1 MRHPAW
7 SGFPNFRD
15 LRLHARAV
23 FGVPCARQAKAD
35 GIGRFELLRNL
46 PEQPPQRAVVQQ
58 SHIARAESGALDLAS
73 AGIGQ

>member
-23 FGVPCARQAKAD
+23 FGVSCARQAKAD
-35 GIGRFELLRNL
+35 GVGGFELLRNL
-46 PEQPPQRAVVQQ
+46 TEQPPQRAVVQQ
-58 SHIARAESGALDLAS
+58 SHIAGSEDGTLDLAPS
-73 AGIGQ
+73 RIGQ